1 MCPSPLQLIWS
12 LYMMMMMMMMRMRM
26 RMVMMIMMKTVER
39 VFLSNCS
46 LVRKGSWVLE
56 KARLI

>member
-1 MCPSPLQLIWS
+1 MIEMV
-12 LYMMMMMMMMRMRM
+12 MMKMMMRMRM
-26 RMVMMIMMKTVER
+26 VVTMMKTVER

-46 LVRKGSWVLE
+46 LVRKGSRVLE